1 MPKKQIIFSACILL
15 AAAAALLWLLRPA
28 PEPVTGGPIGTAT
41 LTVSC
46 ENLLGDSRADPSL
59 LAAVPAD
66 GLLIP
71 PAAVEVLEGDTAF
84 SLLER
89 VCAERGWR
97 WRPSAASAVCTYRES
112 AASVNSTAGRSR
124 AGCSASTA
132 RFAAQTA
139 ARLSFR
145 TATFWNF
152 STPASWGRTSTE
164 FLPPNGSRRPS
175 FWIPI
180 WSSGLLKT
188 AAARDVPCAILYAA
202 GRDKVREKPAAVF
215 IGHKRKL
222 GMPLDRQ

>member
-1 MPKKQIIFSACILL
+1 MPKKQIIFSARILL

-71 PAAVEVLEGDTAF
+71 PAAVEVALEGDTAF

-89 VCAERGWR
+89 VCAERGLALEGA
-97 WRPSAASAVCTYRES
+97 SAASAVCTYRES

-180 WSSGLLKT
+180 WSSGLLKPPLRAMSPAPSYMQQ
-188 AAARDVPCAILYAA
+188 AATKSAKSLRLFSSVIKESSGC
-202 GRDKVREKPAAVF
+202 
-215 IGHKRKL
+215 H
-222 GMPLDRQ
+222 

>member
-89 VCAERGWR
+89 VCAERGLALEAQR
-97 WRPSAASAVCTYRES
+97 GIG
-112 AASVNSTAGRSR
+112 SVYVQGI
-124 AGCSASTA
+124 G
-132 RFAAQTA
+132 
-139 ARLSFR
+139 
-145 TATFWNF
+145 
-152 STPASWGRTSTE
+152 G
-164 FLPPNGSRRPS
+164 
-175 FWIPI
+175 
-180 WSSGLLKT
+180 
-188 AAARDVPCAILYAA
+188 
-202 GRDKVREKPAAVF
+202 VREF
-215 IGHKRKL
+215 DCG
-222 GMPLDRQ
+222 PLSGWLFRINGEIRSTDSG